1 MSAFS
6 KNKQE
11 KPSQVLGESPEDI
24 LRRRREIESRVGD
37 SSSSPAS
44 DVEEPT
50 GMAAEKAVGALCY
63 LPKSIHRLASRAAED
78 RDLTA
83 KRFFFETIVNS
94 LHQQGIIT
102 DEQHDEALRLPN
114 EYGGKGR
121 KAVEP
126 SCYST
131 ILQYCNKS

>member
-6 KNKQE
+6 SKKKEQE
-11 KPSQVLGESPEDI
+11 KQSQILSESPEEI
-24 LRRRREIESRVGD
+24 LRRKRDLESRVGD
-37 SSSSPAS
+37 SRSVMSEGVSLTEDISPAAI
-44 DVEEPT
+44 PT
-50 GMAAEKAVGALCY
+50 GLAAEKAVGALCY

-114 EYGGKGR
+114 EFGWKGR
-121 KAVEP
+121 KAV
-126 SCYST
+126 
-131 ILQYCNKS
+131 QQ

>member
-6 KNKQE
+6 SKKKEQE
-11 KPSQVLGESPEDI
+11 KQSQILSESPEEI
-24 LRRRREIESRVGD
+24 LRRKRDLESRVGD
-37 SSSSPAS
+37 SRSVMSEGVSLTEDISQAAI
-44 DVEEPT
+44 PT
-50 GMAAEKAVGALCY
+50 GLAAEKAVGALCY

-114 EYGGKGR
+114 EFGWKGR
-121 KAVEP
+121 KAV
-126 SCYST
+126 
-131 ILQYCNKS
+131 QQ